1 MRDEIAPADGPV
13 ELVWRHIAKRAFD
26 LALGSLLLVLSSPIL
41 LVLALLV
48 RLTSPGPALFRQT
61 RVGGH
66 GRTFQMYKFRTMRTG
81 CSEQVHREYVFRL
94 LTDPLAQAV
103 AAHAGLYKLVDDQ
116 RVTRLGAVLRKTS
129 LDELPQLINVVRGH
143 MSLVGPRP
151 MLPWEIELLGPV
163 HRQRLNVPA
172 GITGLWQVSGRSR
185 LTMTEALDLDVE
197 YVRRAGIMLDLWILV
212 RTVFVVLAPR
222 CDAR

>member
-1 MRDEIAPADGPV
+1 VRDEIAPADRSV
-13 ELVWRHIAKRAFD
+13 ELVWRRIAKRAFD

-48 RLTSPGPALFRQT
+48 RLTSPGPALFRQI

-81 CSEQVHREYVFRL
+81 CSEQAHREYVVHL
-94 LTDPLAQAV
+94 LTDPEAQAV
-103 AAHAGLYKLVDDQ
+103 AARAGLYKLVDDQ
-116 RVTRLGAVLRKTS
+116 RVTRLGAILRKTS
-129 LDELPQLINVVRGH
+129 LDELPQLINVVRGQ

-151 MLPWEIELLGPV
+151 MLPYEIDLLGPV
-163 HRQRLNVPA
+163 HRQRLSVPA
-172 GITGLWQVSGRSR
+172 GITGLWQVSGRNR

-197 YVRRAGIMLDLWILV
+197 YARRTCLTLDLWILV
-212 RTVFVVLAPR
+212 RTVFVVLFPR
-222 CDAR
+222 GDAR